1 MFASFLSQ
9 LGQSSPQDFA
19 PYYWPVF
26 TKPLTIGALV
36 VGILVIIFSIFA
48 GLKENK
54 GAMVTCLIFATL
66 EGFLAKGVLNWAIVF
81 LIKTVHLKAAMA
93 YWITDT
99 LWITFISLCA
109 IALYE
114 SLIITTKETFQ
125 GR

>member
-1 MFASFLSQ
+1 MFASFFSQ
-9 LGQSSPQDFA
+9 LGQSSAEGFA

-36 VGILVIIFSIFA
+36 VGLLVIIFSFFA

-54 GAMVTCLIFATL
+54 GAVITCVIFATL
-66 EGFLAKGVLNWAIVF
+66 EGYLAKGILNWVIVF
-81 LIKTVHLKAAMA
+81 LLKTLPINAQMA

-99 LWITFISLCA
+99 LWITFVSFCA

-114 SLIITTKETFQ
+114 SLIITTKETFH

>member
-1 MFASFLSQ
+1 MFASFFSQ
-9 LGQSSPQDFA
+9 LGQSSPEGFA
-19 PYYWPVF
+19 PYYWPVI

-36 VGILVIIFSIFA
+36 IGLLVIIFSLFA

-54 GAMVTCLIFATL
+54 GAVITCVIFAGL
-66 EGFLAKGVLNWAIVF
+66 LGFIAKGILNWGIVF
-81 LIKTVHLKAAMA
+81 LIKSVKLTPQMA

-99 LWITFISLCA
+99 LWITFVSFCA

-114 SLIITTKETFQ
+114 SLIITTKETFH

>member
-1 MFASFLSQ
+1 MFGSFFSQ
-9 LGQSSPQDFA
+9 LGQSSGKDFV

-26 TKPLTIGALV
+26 NKPLTIGALV
-36 VGILVIIFSIFA
+36 VGLLVIIFSIFA

-54 GAMVTCLIFATL
+54 GAMITCIIFATI
-66 EGFLAKGVLNWAIVF
+66 EGFLAKGVLNWVLVF
-81 LIKTVHLKAAMA
+81 LIKTFKLNAQMA

-114 SLIITTKETFQ
+114 SLIITTKETFH